1 MARKTR
7 GWILLFCLMTAGLLA
22 AKGDG
27 SMTVQEAAFAPDGE
41 LYAVTSAHNVRE
53 TVKRLKAA
61 LAEKQIPVFAEFD
74 HAQNAREVNM
84 TLRPTT
90 VIVFGSAAVGTRL
103 MQENPAVAAVLPLK
117 ILVWEDALGVT
128 RAGFVRM
135 ELIAVRYGI
144 TNHPVA
150 ETMKTLLEGLVARA
164 ASGES
169 AK

>member
-7 GWILLFCLMTAGLLA
+7 GWILLLCLMTAGLLA

-27 SMTVQEAAFAPDGE
+27 SMTVQAAAFAPDGE
-41 LYAVTSAHNVRE
+41 LYAVTSAYNAPE

-74 HAQNAREVNM
+74 HAQNARKVNM
-84 TLRPTT
+84 TLRPAT
-90 VIVFGSAAVGTRL
+90 VIVFGSAEVGTKL

-117 ILVWEDALGVT
+117 ILVWEDASGVT

-135 ELIAVRYGI
+135 ELISARYGLAG
-144 TNHPVA
+144 HPV
-150 ETMKTLLEGLVARA
+150 TGKMKTLLESLVARA
-164 ASGES
+164 ASGDS